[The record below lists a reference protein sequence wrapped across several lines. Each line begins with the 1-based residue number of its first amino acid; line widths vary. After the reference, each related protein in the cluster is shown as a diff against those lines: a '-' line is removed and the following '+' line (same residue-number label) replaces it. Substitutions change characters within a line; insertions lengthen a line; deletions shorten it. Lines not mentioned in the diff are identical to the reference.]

1 MPSVRSKL
9 APHFLGEI
17 EHPIEDFL
25 EEYEELADSCGL
37 SNLQKVET
45 IIRYVD
51 HSQRHI
57 WQSLP
62 GYINRKWDDF
72 RDDLCKE
79 YVTPSAE
86 NQFSRQ
92 KLAEFANKYAQ
103 RRMNDKTDVINY
115 QRQFN
120 NHAKVLVKS
129 GRITERECNTT
140 FWRGFHPDDQKALH
154 ERLIAKHPDQPRGQA
169 FDHKDVLRTARA
181 VFSGDDDF
189 ILQEPPPR
197 HYQSDRARERR
208 TERSSRNHRESN
220 RDERA
225 YRRERAR
232 DPPSFDRQESGDE
245 EALSSDEEQYPSWG
259 H

>member
-9 APHFLGEI
+9 APHFSGEI

-51 HSQRHI
+51 RSQCHI

-72 RDDLCKE
+72 RDDLCEE
-79 YVTPSAE
+79 YITPSAK

-92 KLAEFANKYAQ
+92 KLAEFANKYAR
-103 RRMNDKTDVINY
+103 RRMNDETDIINY
-115 QRQFN
+115 QHQFN
-120 NHAKVLVKS
+120 NHTKVLVKS

-140 FWRGFHPDDQKALH
+140 FWHGFHPDDQKVLH

-189 ILQEPPPR
+189 ILQEPPP
-197 HYQSDRARERR
+197 
-208 TERSSRNHRESN
+208 
-220 RDERA
+220 
-225 YRRERAR
+225 
-232 DPPSFDRQESGDE
+232 
-245 EALSSDEEQYPSWG
+245 
-259 H
+259 